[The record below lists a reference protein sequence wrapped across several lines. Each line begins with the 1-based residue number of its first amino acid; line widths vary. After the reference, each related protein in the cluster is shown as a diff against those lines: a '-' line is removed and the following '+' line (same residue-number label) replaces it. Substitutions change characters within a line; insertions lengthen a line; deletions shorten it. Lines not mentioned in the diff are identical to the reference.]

1 MTMQSDTSPTQGLVH
16 VTSVHDFA
24 QTLQRLDK
32 VIADRGIQV
41 FCRIDHSGEA
51 AKNGLELRPTV
62 VTIFGNP
69 KAGTPLMVEAPTAA
83 LDLPLKILIWQD
95 ESGTTHL
102 ICDSA
107 DYLRLRHGL
116 TGDLRP
122 LHAVEDIIALVGG
135 SKDLSS

>member
-1 MTMQSDTSPTQGLVH
+1 MTMQSDTSLILGLVH

-24 QTLQRLDK
+24 KTLQRLDK

-62 VTIFGNP
+62 LTIFGSP

-95 ESGTTHL
+95 ESDATHL
-102 ICDSA
+102 LCDSA
-107 DYLRLRHGL
+107 EHLRLRHGL
-116 TGDLRP
+116 TGDLKP
-122 LHAVEDIIALVGG
+122 VHAVEEMVALVGG
-135 SKDLSS
+135 LKDL

>member
-1 MTMQSDTSPTQGLVH
+1 MTMQSDTTPMQGLVH

-24 QTLQRLDK
+24 QTIQRLDK
-32 VIADRGIQV
+32 VIKDRAIQV

-62 VTIFGNP
+62 LTIFGNP

-95 ESGTTHL
+95 ESGTTQL

-107 DYLRLRHGL
+107 EYLRLRHGL
-116 TGDLRP
+116 SSDLKP
-122 LHAVEDIIALVGG
+122 LRAVEGIIALVGG
-135 SKDLSS
+135 SEDLSS